1 MSEALIEVN
10 EISHAF
16 QNRGQVLDSVNLKLF
31 PGDRVALTGQNG
43 VGKSTLLHILVGLIK
58 HQQGDL
64 IAFGKARQKEADFA
78 EVRAKLG
85 LLFQDSDDQLFCPTV
100 LEEVAFG
107 PLNLGQSKGDA
118 IHIASETLEEL
129 GMIGFEN
136 KITHQLSGGEKQ
148 MIALASV
155 LAMKPE
161 ALLLDEP
168 SNALD
173 SQARERLI
181 ATLQSL
187 PQAMVIISHDTDFLQ
202 QLATRWVNL
211 ENGKLTEGS
220 PPISS

>member
-211 ENGKLTEGS
+211 ENGKLTEGT
-220 PPISS
+220 PPYLE